1 MSTCLSHLWLWAE
14 RGILSGTAEPSI
26 ELSDQ
31 LEQLWLEAEEEAKET
46 RTAEDETIDDLGFF
60 S

>member
-14 RGILSGTAEPSI
+14 RSILSGTDEPGI

-31 LEQLWLEAEEEAKET
+31 LEQLWLEAEDEAKET
-46 RTAEDETIDDLGFF
+46 RTEEEHGTEQ
-60 S
+60 